1 MSGAPRFWT
10 LFQPDAVNLLK
21 KNSSGLPRWKAP
33 VSFAAS
39 GSSFLSASF
48 LYAENNTGRN
58 TLARRDAAPVAR
70 CGFAAIPFISANFS
84 PLRMLRT
91 LRTVRARARGDERRG
106 REIAR

>member
-21 KNSSGLPRWKAP
+21 KNSSGLPRWEAP

-70 CGFAAIPFISANFS
+70 LRGNSFYPGELFAAAHGAHGA
-84 PLRMLRT
+84 
-91 LRTVRARARGDERRG
+91 RARARG